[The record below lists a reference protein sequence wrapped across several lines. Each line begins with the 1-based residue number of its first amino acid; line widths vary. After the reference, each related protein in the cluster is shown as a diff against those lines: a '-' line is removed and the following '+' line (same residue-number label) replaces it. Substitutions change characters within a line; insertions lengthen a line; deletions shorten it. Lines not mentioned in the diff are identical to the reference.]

1 MFLFHLQISHQS
13 KFLKNFELN
22 LPAFVLLLFF
32 FFFLYYK
39 THYITTYSC
48 DVNLHILPRLVLALV
63 GPKPHYRDEDVG
75 LSSLLLPGHEAGCAT
90 CLHQ

>member
-13 KFLKNFELN
+13 KFTCFCSL
-22 LPAFVLLLFF
+22 AFF
-32 FFFLYYK
+32 FFSFFLYYK
-39 THYITTYSC
+39 NHYITTYSC
-48 DVNLHILPRLVLALV
+48 DVNLHILPRRVLALV

-75 LSSLLLPGHEAGCAT
+75 LSSLLLPGREAGCAT